1 MVEVRVPATS
11 ANIGPGFDCLGVAV
25 NIYNKFFVEEIEE
38 GIILKVARINLKM
51 RTT

>member
-11 ANIGPGFDCLGVAV
+11 ANIGSGFDCLGVAV
-25 NIYNKFFVEEIEE
+25 NMYNKFFVEEIEE
-38 GIILKVARINLKM
+38 GLILKAVRTNLKM